1 MIQKHRTATEDN
13 KGKEPVWEE
22 TFFFCLFD
30 NKQST
35 QFTFTLMDE
44 EVAIDRQIG
53 YAELEIKSNELEMG
67 EKRELELKLVKSK
80 EKKDD
85 KGTLRLEYKLLR
97 AFIVFRSL
105 SDRLNSQQSIMISYQ
120 GKSELKE

>member
-1 MIQKHRTATEDN
+1 MIQKHRTTTEDN

-44 EVAIDRQIG
+44 EMTFDRQIG
-53 YAELEIKSNELEMG
+53 YAELEIKSNELGMG
-67 EKRELELKLVKSK
+67 EKR
-80 EKKDD
+80 
-85 KGTLRLEYKLLR
+85 
-97 AFIVFRSL
+97 
-105 SDRLNSQQSIMISYQ
+105 
-120 GKSELKE
+120 

>member
-1 MIQKHRTATEDN
+1 MT
-13 KGKEPVWEE
+13 
-22 TFFFCLFD
+22 
-30 NKQST
+30 
-35 QFTFTLMDE
+35 
-44 EVAIDRQIG
+44 IDRQIG
-53 YAELEIKSNELEMG
+53 YAELEIKSNGLGMG